1 MRKTADENRVKIYK
15 QTIGKNVDQSP
26 TNLMNKKIEL
36 SQYSDWSK
44 SEKSAN
50 FQNKLY
56 KRGKS

>member
-1 MRKTADENRVKIYK
+1 MRKTADEARVKNYK

-36 SQYSDWSK
+36 SQYSEWSK
-44 SEKSAN
+44 SDKSVN

-56 KRGKS
+56 KRGNS